1 MKNFSSSSSSKN
13 SVEHTGMKLKRK
25 ERTRG
30 DEAVCW

>member
-25 ERTRG
+25 ERTG
-30 DEAVCW
+30 GY